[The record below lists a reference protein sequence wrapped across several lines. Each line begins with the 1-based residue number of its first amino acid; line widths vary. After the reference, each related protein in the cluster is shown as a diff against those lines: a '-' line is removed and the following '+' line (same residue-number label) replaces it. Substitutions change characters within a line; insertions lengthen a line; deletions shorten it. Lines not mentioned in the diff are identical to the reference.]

1 MLRASAIPLKPIT
14 NNVGCFGEP
23 HREIVEPGKREWDI
37 FEPICVDTDTRGN
50 RITDAWYAALAIEWG
65 CGWTTF
71 DRDFARSRFEV
82 AGAFYSHVSGYWGQR
97 A

>member
-23 HREIVEPGKREWDI
+23 HREIVEPGERQWDI
-37 FEPICVDTDTRGN
+37 LERIWVDTDTRGK
-50 RITDAWYAALAIEWG
+50 RITDAWYAAVAIERG

-71 DRDFARSRFEV
+71 DRDFAPFRV
-82 AGAFYSHVSGYWGQR
+82 
-97 A
+97 